1 MKASELVKFIGR
13 TGWLRVA
20 GSPLRFRVEVL
31 DVRERFGGIDYLLRA
46 VAGEGEAWH
55 GDAVVTLDEGG
66 KS

>member
-1 MKASELVKFIGR
+1 MKASELVRFIGR

-55 GDAVVTLDEGG
+55 GEAVVTLDEGG